1 MASEYG
7 LNFGFRVSD
16 ETRRSSFGRVRTP
29 KSGPAL
35 LIGTAVELNPADP
48 QYLRPVT
55 AERVAAPDFAWGP
68 TAGLLVQEEEHLRSV
83 YSAEYFD
90 SFNIGVAQ
98 HNRLS
103 VITSGAGTKV
113 WFKNTRGYGPGLG
126 PVRNGVPTDST
137 RADGRVIP
145 AVTMFATAGMAVG
158 VAVTWNGTAWA
169 AAPGANPNDPT
180 SVGVVSY
187 YNAPAGLVEVFLTH

>member
-35 LIGTAVELNPADP
+35 RIGTAVELNPDDP
-48 QYLRPVT
+48 MYLRPVD
-55 AERVAAPDFAWGP
+55 AARMGAADFTWGP
-68 TAGLLVQEEEHLRSV
+68 TAGILVQEEEHLRSV
-83 YSAEYFD
+83 YGAEYFD
-90 SFNIGVAQ
+90 SFDIGVAQ

-113 WFKNTRGYGPGLG
+113 WFKNTTQQ
-126 PVRNGVPTDST
+126 V

-145 AVTMFATAGMAVG
+145 AVSMFTTAGMAVG
-158 VAVTWNGTAWA
+158 VAVTWDGAAMRWA
-169 AAPGANPNDPT
+169 PAAGANPNDAT
-180 SVGVVSY
+180 SIGVCSY
-187 YNAPAGLVEVFLTH
+187 YNASAGLVEVFLTH